1 MQFQVV
7 PHGARPL
14 ATAETLCAM
23 TRAELVAELRS
34 LQADHEKYRQEGMVW
49 FMVVAFQKDLLASVG
64 QSVICTDLAGTI
76 TYWNKAAEAMYGWR
90 EEEAVGRSIIE
101 VTPADTTVQQAGEIF
116 AALTRGDVWRGEF
129 LVRRRD
135 GSPFHAMVTDTPILD
150 SEGKL
155 VGVIGVS
162 ADISDLKRKEGEI
175 RALNAALEQ
184 RVEERTEQLMRSNEA
199 LKSEIE
205 QHLRAQDHL
214 RRCIRDLE
222 ASRDKISQQSTALE
236 RLVGQLREARV
247 EAESANRLKSRFLAS
262 MSHEIRTPMNGVLGM
277 TRLLLSTPLQEEQR
291 QFVDTIRSSGDALLT
306 ILNDILDLSKIE
318 AGELE
323 LEHRDFD
330 LCRCLEDAV
339 SLLAIRAME
348 KGVAVV
354 SFVEPNVPRVVR
366 SDSARLRQ
374 ILVNLISNAIKFT
387 ERGEVEVTVS
397 ATRLPGSSEQH
408 MPELLKETAKQQTD
422 GGRGDM
428 RMEGSRG
435 GMHEEEQEQDEAK
448 EEGLSGMSKGGDM
461 SPGDGS
467 GESAHSGFAVWGKA
481 LSSRRR
487 WRGEETQG
495 MERHGVHCIAVS
507 VRDTGIGIPK
517 ERMKRL
523 FKPFSQV
530 DASMTRKYGG
540 TGLGL
545 AISHQL
551 VGMLGGR
558 IWAESDGQG
567 RGSTFR
573 FYITAP
579 ALPFDLHTPVEAQQK
594 SPAPPASAAAASLG
608 LLSQG
613 YEADAATAASS
624 AVPALHPSLPSPAAA
639 AASAVPLTS
648 AAAAGL
654 LRKRKRE
661 VEPLVAAAVTQGP
674 SQGKRYAAA
683 ACCCSS
689 SCQCCCCCCCCC
701 CWKDGALTSEGETLR
716 NTEGESGRA
725 ADIGSG
731 RQDGNC
737 ASQTRCS
744 SSGGRS
750 GCRGGGEGCA
760 PLGGRMER
768 RKGGTEEERGD
779 PGETAT
785 GDVRS
790 EEEVLV
796 RGRESDRWEGVGEGV
811 GEGEGEG
818 VCEGVCEGV
827 SEGVSEVEAAV
838 SGWERARRRAEGRSA
853 LVVLP
858 HASTRR
864 MVCRHLASL
873 GFRVGEA
880 SSGEEADRVIEEGV
894 RVLGEGCGVMSGE
907 EGRRGGSGGDE
918 GRTERREFVLSLVSS
933 SLPSSL
939 PFFSPRLLSLPLLA
953 SPHSPLAPL
962 TDAPPEDWL
971 VQRARGRAAAKACV
985 DAAGFQSGLAQ
996 QHPLKILLAE
1006 DNLVNQKV
1014 ATKMLGRMG
1023 YTCHVAV
1030 NGAEVLQALQK
1041 DSFDLVFM
1049 DVQMPVMDGIEA
1061 TQRITQMWPPSQR
1074 PKIFAMT
1081 ANVLETDRAMCMQAG
1096 MDGFIS
1102 KPVSVHE
1109 LVRAVEFSSPA
1120 KR

>member
-1 MQFQVV
+1 H
-7 PHGARPL
+7 HGA
-14 ATAETLCAM
+14 
-23 TRAELVAELRS
+23 
-34 LQADHEKYRQEGMVW
+34 
-49 FMVVAFQKDLLASVG
+49 
-64 QSVICTDLAGTI
+64 AG
-76 TYWNKAAEAMYGWR
+76 
-90 EEEAVGRSIIE
+90 
-101 VTPADTTVQQAGEIF
+101 GEIF

-150 SEGKL
+150 PEGKL

-205 QHLRAQDHL
+205 QHLRAQEHL

-222 ASRDKISQQSTALE
+222 ASRDKISQQSAALE

-262 MSHEIRTPMNGVLGM
+262 MSHEIRTPNGVLGM

-330 LCRCLEDAV
+330 FCRCLEDAV
-339 SLLAIRAME
+339 SLLAVRFRLPLSFLFHALVCRVHASSMLLPFLVVVVGHGERVWAVIRAME

-354 SFVEPNVPRVVR
+354 SFVEPNVPRV
-366 SDSARLRQ
+366 

-387 ERGEVEVTVS
+387 EKGEVEVT
-397 ATRLPGSSEQH
+397 
-408 MPELLKETAKQQTD
+408 
-422 GGRGDM
+422 
-428 RMEGSRG
+428 
-435 GMHEEEQEQDEAK
+435 
-448 EEGLSGMSKGGDM
+448 
-461 SPGDGS
+461 
-467 GESAHSGFAVWGKA
+467 
-481 LSSRRR
+481 
-487 WRGEETQG
+487 
-495 MERHGVHCIAVS
+495 
-507 VRDTGIGIPK
+507 

-530 DASMTRKYGG
+530 CVLALLTTPIPLFVRLAWLNPPALAATSELVHMVLRILKSDFNIACSGSYLVHMFFSAAFCPSHLPLSSHTPSNLTQTNLSNLLSARNPYFSVRVGQVDVSMTRKYGG

-579 ALPFDLHTPVEAQQK
+579 ALPFDLLRPCS
-594 SPAPPASAAAASLG
+594 SPAPPLLLSASLVCSLL
-608 LLSQG
+608 LLSLS
-613 YEADAATAASS
+613 DLLLLLRS
-624 AVPALHPSLPSPAAA
+624 AVPCSSSSLPA
-639 AASAVPLTS
+639 PLTS
-648 AAAAGL
+648 LLL
-654 LRKRKRE
+654 LR
-661 VEPLVAAAVTQGP
+661 
-674 SQGKRYAAA
+674 S
-683 ACCCSS
+683 
-689 SCQCCCCCCCCC
+689 
-701 CWKDGALTSEGETLR
+701 
-716 NTEGESGRA
+716 
-725 ADIGSG
+725 
-731 RQDGNC
+731 
-737 ASQTRCS
+737 
-744 SSGGRS
+744 
-750 GCRGGGEGCA
+750 
-760 PLGGRMER
+760 
-768 RKGGTEEERGD
+768 
-779 PGETAT
+779 
-785 GDVRS
+785 
-790 EEEVLV
+790 
-796 RGRESDRWEGVGEGV
+796 
-811 GEGEGEG
+811 
-818 VCEGVCEGV
+818 
-827 SEGVSEVEAAV
+827 
-838 SGWERARRRAEGRSA
+838 
-853 LVVLP
+853 
-858 HASTRR
+858 
-864 MVCRHLASL
+864 
-873 GFRVGEA
+873 VGEA

-894 RVLGEGCGVMSGE
+894 RVLGEDPDVLHSATSPAKVILLVPY
-907 EGRRGGSGGDE
+907 GSRQDF
-918 GRTERREFVLSLVSS
+918 RPIPDCHVAVVTYPIRQTAINRLVS
-933 SLPSSL
+933 
-939 PFFSPRLLSLPLLA
+939 
-953 SPHSPLAPL
+953 
-962 TDAPPEDWL
+962 EDWL
-971 VQRARGRAAAKACV
+971 VQARGRAAARACV

-1061 TQRITQMWPPSQR
+1061 TQRITHMWPPSQR

-1102 KPVSVHE
+1102 SLKLNV
-1109 LVRAVEFSSPA
+1109 A
-1120 KR
+1120 